1 VSIIP
6 DGTGRTLAQEE
17 IPPNVRAFLNDHVES
32 VVQLEVLLLL
42 YAEPGRTFATSD
54 VVSALR
60 IEPGWAEAQLSNLV
74 ARGMLA
80 AAGAVGSYRYA
91 PRTAEIEAAVA
102 GLARAYADRRVTVI
116 GLIYAKPAE
125 PLRSFADA
133 FRIRRDKDHG

>member
-1 VSIIP
+1 
-6 DGTGRTLAQEE
+6 LAQEE

-32 VVQLEVLLLL
+32 VVQVEVLLLL
-42 YAEPGRTFATSD
+42 YAEPARAFAPAD

-60 IEPGWAEAQLSNLV
+60 IEPAWAEAQLSNLV

-80 AAGAVGSYRYA
+80 EAGGAAAGSYRWA
-91 PRTAEIEAAVA
+91 PRTSEIEAAVA

-116 GLIYAKPAE
+116 GLIYAKPAD

>member
-1 VSIIP
+1 
-6 DGTGRTLAQEE
+6 LAQEE

-32 VVQLEVLLLL
+32 VVQVEVLLLL
-42 YAEPGRTFATSD
+42 YAEPARDFSPAD

-60 IEPGWAEAQLSNLV
+60 IEGAWAEAQLSNLC

-80 AAGAVGSYRYA
+80 AGGAGSYRWA
-91 PRTAEIEAAVA
+91 PRTAEIDAAVA

-116 GLIYAKPAE
+116 GLIYAKPSD

-133 FRIRRDKDHG
+133 FRIRKDKDHG

>member
-1 VSIIP
+1 M
-6 DGTGRTLAQEE
+6 AQEE
-17 IPPNVRAFLNDHVES
+17 IPANVRAFLNDHVES
-32 VVQLEVLLLL
+32 VVQVEVLLLL
-42 YAEPGRTFATSD
+42 YADPGRTFATSD

-60 IEPGWAEAQLSNLV
+60 IEPAWAEAQLSNLV

-80 AAGAVGSYRYA
+80 EAGAAGSYRWA

-116 GLIYAKPAE
+116 GLIYAKPAD

>member
-1 VSIIP
+1 
-6 DGTGRTLAQEE
+6 LAQEE
-17 IPPNVRAFLNDHVES
+17 IPSNVRAFLNDHVES
-32 VVQLEVLLLL
+32 VVQVEVLLLL
-42 YAEPGRTFATSD
+42 YAEPARAFSTAD

-60 IEPGWAEAQLSNLV
+60 IEPAWAEAQLSNLC

-80 AAGAVGSYRYA
+80 ANGDGDYHWA

-116 GLIYAKPAE
+116 GLIYAKPAPGD

-133 FRIRRDKDHG
+133 FRIRKDKGRDDG